1 LAEVQAL
8 EVPRSTFECRE
19 LRRRDLP
26 TFGGVILQGM
36 GAFEAATKIDV
47 TTTESVKNLRR
58 PGMVGLVRLLQLL
71 QIAQVRILVAVDRGQ
86 VVGTTVVSFLP
97 STGYIGG
104 VATDAAARGR
114 GIATRL
120 MELAHTFTRGKQKPW
135 LSLDVESGNETA
147 IRLYR
152 RLGYT
157 VAGRYDWFI
166 GPTPKSLS
174 PGGPVPVE
182 IRTADKDARE
192 WANQTQPAAVRGP
205 LPSTSRRLTHLELF
219 SRPPR
224 ATPKTWKL
232 TSERRTVGVVRGY
245 YGSKTTTGFVF
256 PVGTDPSISESTC
269 AALVAPAINWQQTQG
284 ATRIIIPVLEPSV
297 GWTSL
302 AASLGLERLVSTS
315 LMVRPTA
322 P

>member
-1 LAEVQAL
+1 L

-19 LRRRDLP
+19 LRRRDLS

-120 MELAHTFTRGKQKPW
+120 MELAEGSVVLCTDSSADSTGM
-135 LSLDVESGNETA
+135 VEGTCKGDHVLIFLRDLEERAVAVTTQ
-147 IRLYR
+147 LR
-152 RLGYT
+152 RID
-157 VAGRYDWFI
+157 RF
-166 GPTPKSLS
+166 K
-174 PGGPVPVE
+174 
-182 IRTADKDARE
+182 
-192 WANQTQPAAVRGP
+192 
-205 LPSTSRRLTHLELF
+205 TS
-219 SRPPR
+219 
-224 ATPKTWKL
+224 A
-232 TSERRTVGVVRGY
+232 
-245 YGSKTTTGFVF
+245 
-256 PVGTDPSISESTC
+256 
-269 AALVAPAINWQQTQG
+269 
-284 ATRIIIPVLEPSV
+284 
-297 GWTSL
+297 
-302 AASLGLERLVSTS
+302 
-315 LMVRPTA
+315 
-322 P
+322 